1 MSEEAELASPAAA
14 IRGEKGNRIN
24 SKAKKNQTGTTA
36 PLILCVYEV
45 VQERSSMSMI
55 SRGHDIVSERSE
67 VFFLVISIVSVF

>member
-24 SKAKKNQTGTTA
+24 SKAKKTKRVTA

-67 VFFLVISIVSVF
+67 VFFLVISIFSVF

>member
-14 IRGEKGNRIN
+14 IGGEKGNI
-24 SKAKKNQTGTTA
+24 NQTGNGA
-36 PLILCVYEV
+36 PDIVCIYDV